1 MNLDEAKEQFIQTW
15 GTLGSNWGINRT
27 MAQIHALLMVSPESL
42 STEDIMNHLN
52 ISRGNTNMNTR
63 ELIAWGLVRKE
74 LKPGERKEYFVAEK
88 DIWEVSQCII
98 RERKRREL
106 DPMRKAI
113 ESLSDVEGDKNDK
126 AYQTYMEVVKEIQG
140 ISSTADTVLSRFVV
154 AEKNWF
160 LKKFL
165 KIFS

>member
-1 MNLDEAKEQFIQTW
+1 MTLEEAKEQFIQTW

-27 MAQIHALLMVSPESL
+27 MAQIHALLMVSPEAM
-42 STEDIMNHLN
+42 STEDIMERLN

-63 ELIAWGLVRKE
+63 ELIAWGLVHKE

-88 DIWEVSQCII
+88 DMWEVAQCII
-98 RERKRREL
+98 RERKRKEL

-113 ESLSDVEGDKNDK
+113 ENLSNVAGDKKGEDYQ
-126 AYQTYMEVVKEIQG
+126 AYMAIVEEIQG
-140 ISSTADTVLSRFVV
+140 ISHTADKVLSKFMT

-160 LKKFL
+160 IKKFMKL
-165 KIFS
+165 FS